1 MLTSY
6 AFGYFMPGKNS
17 VRNNIL
23 YVNSYKDKYILGT
36 PSGFHI
42 FDAFTGKSV
51 SFTDLTRLVGKAE
64 ITSYFLDKDNNLWI
78 GTGGNGLYSEK
89 QYPVL
94 SRRFYRSGD
103 SGADFIK
110 DIEIENQNIWLA
122 TTNGV
127 IVLDKNSGS

>member
-1 MLTSY
+1 MGNT
-6 AFGYFMPGKNS
+6 
-17 VRNNIL
+17 
-23 YVNSYKDKYILGT
+23 
-36 PSGFHI
+36 
-42 FDAFTGKSV
+42 
-51 SFTDLTRLVGKAE
+51 E

-78 GTGGNGLYSEK
+78 GTGGRWPLSKK
-89 QYPVL
+89 QSGSV
-94 SRRFYRSGD
+94 RRFYRSGD